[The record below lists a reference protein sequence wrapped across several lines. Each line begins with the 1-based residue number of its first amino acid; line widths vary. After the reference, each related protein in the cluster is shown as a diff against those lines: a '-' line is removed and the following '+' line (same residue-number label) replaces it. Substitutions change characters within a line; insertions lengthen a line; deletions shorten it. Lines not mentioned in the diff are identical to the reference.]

1 MEKKSYKSWTIS
13 DEFWEKVKSAVP
25 DTGTKR
31 DPNKTYQHKPGQGRK
46 PIPPR
51 KILAGILYVLR
62 TGCQWKAA
70 PKEYASGRSLHRY
83 FQAWT
88 KAGFFLK
95 LWQMGLGEYDE
106 LKGIQWEWQC
116 GDGRM
121 VKAPLAREA
130 VGPNPTDRGKMGT
143 KRSVWTD

>member
-31 DPNKTYQHKPGQGRK
+31 EPNKTYQHKPGQGRK

-70 PKEYASGRSLHRY
+70 PKEYASGSSLHRY

-95 LWQMGLGEYDE
+95 IWRVKRLDQIRRTEAKWERNGASGQIRAESLWQLFST
-106 LKGIQWEWQC
+106 
-116 GDGRM
+116 
-121 VKAPLAREA
+121 AR
-130 VGPNPTDRGKMGT
+130 TDMTAFFWRLPST
-143 KRSVWTD
+143 VS

>member
-70 PKEYASGRSLHRY
+70 PKEYASVRFASQVFSSVDKGWILPENLANG
-83 FQAWT
+83 AWRVRRT
-88 KAGFFLK
+88 QGNP
-95 LWQMGLGEYDE
+95 MG
-106 LKGIQWEWQC
+106 
-116 GDGRM
+116 M
-121 VKAPLAREA
+121 A
-130 VGPNPTDRGKMGT
+130 VR
-143 KRSVWTD
+143 